1 MQGPNFGDTQMVLKR
16 ASATSLKCTSA
27 LWPAY
32 LVDKNTGRTWQ
43 AVGTCLRLC
52 YIPVWKGGSQTVQDR
67 HNIIMCNMHT
77 LHTHTHPHPQTPT
90 HTYIHIYINIYMQTF
105 VCSSHTCMFI
115 RPAGQVDL
123 PSGSSPLRTS
133 NPRLNTL
140 FRCNNQHV
148 FW

>member
-1 MQGPNFGDTQMVLKR
+1 MVLKR

-90 HTYIHIYINIYMQTF
+90 HTHTYIYIYKYIYICRHSYVHLIHACSYVQLDKWIYLVDHPLCERRILDSTPCF
-105 VCSSHTCMFI
+105 VAIINMF
-115 RPAGQVDL
+115 
-123 PSGSSPLRTS
+123 SGKKT
-133 NPRLNTL
+133 
-140 FRCNNQHV
+140 
-148 FW
+148 